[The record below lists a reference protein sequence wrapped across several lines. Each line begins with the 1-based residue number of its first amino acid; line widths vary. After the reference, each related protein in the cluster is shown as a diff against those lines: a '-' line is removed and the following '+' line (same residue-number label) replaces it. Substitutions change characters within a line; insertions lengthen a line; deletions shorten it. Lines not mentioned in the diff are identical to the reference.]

1 VWPRLK
7 KHSAIAVDLGAV
19 SLHAVQLERRGG
31 RVAIRH
37 WVNQGMPLDQPSQAD
52 ASKDGAMPRLAGAQ
66 LVSRELFRGRDVVTT
81 LGPPDIE
88 VRSLQVPAK
97 LLQLDGQHLAQAV
110 RHEVARHVDFDLK
123 AAEVGAWALPSGHTD
138 GPNVLVAVAQRSSLD
153 PLLAW
158 VEAQSCYCSRIDVAP
173 LAVLRGCARMTESAE
188 ADQLWAVLDIGFR
201 ASRLYVGLGETPVYV
216 RHLAD
221 GGDSM
226 TRRIAAELD
235 VELAMAERYKRHYGI
250 CGEAEG
256 YRPLLRAGEPADEKR
271 MASILHGVLA
281 PILRRMASEIE
292 KSFRYAMDL
301 YPRTPVSGLVLA
313 GGGANLKGLR
323 QILGDKLGI
332 AVRCPSPDGLA
343 DKHAEHPALAGN
355 VLPGMVT
362 CIGSGYG
369 GLWP

>member
-1 VWPRLK
+1 MWPRLK
-7 KHSAIAVDLGAV
+7 KRSAIAVDLGAA
-19 SLHAVQLERRGG
+19 SLRAVQLERRGG

-37 WVNQGMPLDQPSQAD
+37 WVYQGMPSDQPSEAD
-52 ASKDGAMPRLAGAQ
+52 ASEDSAMSRLTGAQ
-66 LVSRELFRGRDVVTT
+66 LPSRELFCGRDVVTT

-97 LLQLDGQHLAQAV
+97 LLQQDGQHLAQAV

-123 AAEVGAWALPSGHTD
+123 DAEVGAWALPSGHTD

-153 PLLAW
+153 PVLAW
-158 VEAQSCYCSRIDVAP
+158 VQAQGCYCSRIDVAP
-173 LAVLRGCARMTESAE
+173 LAVLRGCARMIESAA
-188 ADQLWAVLDIGFR
+188 ADHLWAVLDIGFR

-216 RHLAD
+216 RHLTD

-226 TRRIAAELD
+226 TGRIATELD
-235 VELAMAERYKRHYGI
+235 VEPAMAERYKRHYGV

-271 MASILHGVLA
+271 MASILHGVLT

-292 KSFRYAMDL
+292 KSFRYGMDL

-313 GGGANLKGLR
+313 GGGANLKGLG

-332 AVRCPSPDGLA
+332 TVRCLSPDQLA
-343 DKHAEHPALAGN
+343 DKHAEHPALAAN
-355 VLPGMVT
+355 VLPAMVT
-362 CIGSGYG
+362 CIGTGYG
-369 GLWP
+369 GLSP